1 MSGRAD
7 TPPGAADAWTE
18 REQATLAD
26 VAEVFVR
33 GDALRRSR
41 LGIEAL
47 GRAADPGQVR
57 QLRLVLRLFESR
69 VVNLVLTGRAAR
81 FSARSPADRE
91 RYLLSWAHSRLALR
105 RSAFQAFRKLFTF
118 LAYADPGAGAPNPRL
133 AAIGYRPDDPP
144 PPEIVAA
151 IQPARPPFESGS
163 PDEPMVL
170 RADVVVVGSGAAG
183 GVVAADLARAGRGVV
198 VLEAGPFVDEATM
211 PRDELDAFG
220 RIYLNHGLLTTWD
233 GSVTMLA
240 GTAVGGGTLVNWMT
254 SIGAPDWIRDE
265 WQRDHGIDGLTGA
278 EWAADARA
286 IEDEL
291 GVTDTV
297 GLPAKDVA
305 ILRGAEALGW
315 EAGPTRRNA
324 MGCRDCGSCPFGCR
338 GGTKRSGIRGHL
350 ADAAAAGTVIIPRV
364 RVTRVLVERG
374 RAVGVEANALWTDSR
389 TGEPAPA
396 DPAAPPRLRT
406 LVVRA
411 RSVVLAAGALRTP
424 AILEGSSLD
433 HPAIGRNLRVHP
445 VPIVAGFFAEP
456 IDMWHGPMQGARSLE
471 FAQQGRGRNGYVIE
485 SAPGHPGLLALA
497 LPWEGTDAHAD
508 VMLGARRIAPLI
520 AVTRDGGSGTVR
532 LLRSGRVRIDYR
544 LDADGVRTL
553 RHALV
558 SMARL
563 SRAAGA
569 SQIVA
574 VGTPPV
580 WHGRG
585 GFLPGHEAAGFAW
598 FEKTL
603 GTFDLRPNRGGVFSA
618 HQMGTARMGADAAR
632 HACDPR
638 GRVRAGA
645 SRSGGSVVG
654 GLYVADGSLFP
665 TGLGVNPMIT
675 IMTLARRVARTVVAE
690 G

>member
-1 MSGRAD
+1 MSERVD
-7 TPPGAADAWTE
+7 TPPRATGTWTE
-18 REQATLAD
+18 REQAALAE
-26 VAEVFVR
+26 VAEAFVR

-47 GRAADPGQVR
+47 ERAADPAQVR
-57 QLRLVLRLFESR
+57 QLRLLLRLFESR
-69 VVNLVLTGRAAR
+69 VVNVILTGRPTP

-91 RYLLSWAHSRLALR
+91 RYLLSWAHSRLPLR

-118 LAYADPGAGAPNPRL
+118 LAYADPGVGVPNPRL
-133 AAIGYRPDDPP
+133 VAIGYQPDDPP
-144 PPEIVAA
+144 PPETRGSLR
-151 IQPARPPFESGS
+151 PSRPPFDSG
-163 PDEPMVL
+163 PPEEPMVID
-170 RADVVVVGSGAAG
+170 ADVVVVGSGAAG
-183 GVVAADLARAGRGVV
+183 SVVAADLARAGRGVV
-198 VLEAGPFVDEATM
+198 VLEAGPSVDEATM

-220 RIYLNHGLLTTWD
+220 RIYLNYGLLTTWD

-254 SIGAPDWIRDE
+254 CLPAPDWIRDE

-278 EWAADARA
+278 EWTADVRA

-291 GVTDTV
+291 GVTETRA
-297 GLPAKDVA
+297 LPPKDAA
-305 ILRGAEALGW
+305 ILRGAAALGW
-315 EAGPTRRNA
+315 EAGPTRRNG
-324 MGCRDCGSCPFGCR
+324 GCRACGSCPFGCR
-338 GGTKRSGIRGHL
+338 QGTKRSAIRRHL
-350 ADAAAAGTVIIPRV
+350 ADAAAAGAVVIPRV
-364 RVTRVLVERG
+364 RVTRLLLEGG
-374 RAVGVEANALWTDSR
+374 RALGVEANALWTDPA
-389 TGEPAPA
+389 TGEPEPVVPGAPA
-396 DPAAPPRLRT
+396 RT
-406 LVVRA
+406 RKLVVRA
-411 RSVVLAAGALRTP
+411 RSVVVAAGALRTP
-424 AILEGSSLD
+424 AILAASGLD
-433 HPAIGRNLRVHP
+433 HPAIGRNLRLHP
-445 VPIVAGFFAEP
+445 VPIVAGMFADP
-456 IDMWHGPMQGARSLE
+456 IDMWRGPMQGARSLE
-471 FAQQGRGRNGYVIE
+471 FAEPGQGRNGYVIE

-520 AVTRDGGSGTVR
+520 AVTRDGGSGRVR

-544 LDADGVRTL
+544 LDDDGVRTL

-569 SQIVA
+569 NQIVA

-580 WHGRG
+580 WYGRG
-585 GFLPGHEAAGFAW
+585 GSLPGHEAAGFAW
-598 FEKTL
+598 FEKAL
-603 GTFDLRPNRGGVFSA
+603 GSFDLRPNRGGVFSA
-618 HQMGTARMGADAAR
+618 HQMGTARMGADAAL

-638 GRVRAGA
+638 GRVRAGT
-645 SRSGGSVVG
+645 RTGGGVIR

-675 IMTLARRVARTVVAE
+675 IMTLARRVARTVAAE